1 MSTSI
6 LEERILTLEETKKNL
21 SGNILAFEQ
30 QILNFKEQIV
40 KANNEIKTLQ
50 SEIAKI
56 KESNQQSEE

>member
-6 LEERILTLEETKKNL
+6 LEERILTLEETKTIL

-50 SEIAKI
+50 SDIAKI